1 MNENT
6 RDKILYA
13 SGIILFLIVS
23 IETLWL
29 QLEIIEI
36 TGTFEGVW
44 VVLISIFPMSIA
56 YIIGLW
62 IMSKTRHCWHTGE
75 MNENASR

>member
-1 MNENT
+1 MNEIT
-6 RDKILYA
+6 TGKLLYL
-13 SGIILFLIVS
+13 SGLLYFLVIS
-23 IETLWL
+23 IAICWL
-29 QLEIIEI
+29 QIIAI
-36 TGTFEGVW
+36 IKGFNGLA
-44 VVLISIFPMSIA
+44 VVIIGCCTMSIP